1 VVAFL
6 FLTGAGSALYQAW
19 NGLPPGPDGAS
30 AGWPDA
36 FRALAFPIFMTALAL
51 VSVVGAFLFVQQQ
64 LLAPL
69 GRLTGVMDR
78 LASGDPAVQVPELDR
93 DDEVGA
99 MARAVDVFKRNAL
112 ALDRESAT
120 RERLEERVL
129 TLMGAVEH
137 SPVPIVITDAKG
149 VIEYVNPR
157 FCTNSGYSPDEVIGR
172 TPGMF
177 KTGQTPQETY
187 EDLWRTIRAGKEW
200 KGEFYNRRKSGECY
214 WEKTSIAPITGAD
227 GRIRHFVAIKEDITE
242 VKDAERRAWMRAHY
256 DPLTEL
262 PNRVLFEDRLNQAIA
277 RSTRSGKLLALMF
290 VDLDRFKQVNDT
302 LGHAAGDELLQEA
315 ALRLKACVRE
325 SDTVSRMGGDEF
337 VILLCDLN
345 SDDEAAIVAS
355 RINGELAK
363 PFDLDAG
370 EARIGVSI
378 GIAVYPRDGHTA
390 AVLMKNADAAMYWG
404 KEGGRN
410 TYRFFTKDPVA
421 YLDCL

>member
-1 VVAFL
+1 M
-6 FLTGAGSALYQAW
+6 
-19 NGLPPGPDGAS
+19 PPGPDGALP
-30 AGWPDA
+30 GWSDT

-78 LASGDPAVQVPELDR
+78 LASGDPAVEVPDLDR

-112 ALDRESAT
+112 ALDRESAK
-120 RERLEERVL
+120 RARLEDRVL
-129 TLMGAVEH
+129 TLFGAVEH
-137 SPVPIVITDAKG
+137 SPVPILITDAKG

-157 FCTNSGYSPDEVIGR
+157 LCANSGYTPDEVIGGR
-172 TPGMF
+172 PSMF
-177 KTGQTPQETY
+177 KSGHTPPETY
-187 EDLWRTIRAGKEW
+187 TDLWRTILAGKEW
-200 KGEFYNRRKSGECY
+200 KGEFYNRRKNGECY
-214 WEKTSIAPITGAD
+214 WEKTSIAPITGPD
-227 GRIRHFVAIKEDITE
+227 GRILHFVAVKEDITE

-315 ALRLKACVRE
+315 ALRLRACVRE

-337 VILLCDLN
+337 VVLLCDLN

-355 RINGELAK
+355 RINTELAK

-378 GIAVYPRDGHTA
+378 GIAIYPRDGHTA
-390 AVLMKNADAAMYWG
+390 ASLMKNADAAMYWG